1 MTIASPLVRAIARCA
16 TAAVLLTA
24 CVLTAPV
31 TAQNKAFSAI
41 PAPKD
46 FNAEKKST
54 AMTMISSGSMAGGD
68 EKLLKDFFQSYF
80 AELTSASKAQ
90 NLHKT
95 RANIKKQ
102 LVDSGN
108 ASDQSTHDAANR
120 LMLEILPNIIK
131 KPTFHPGVR
140 YNCTLLLGDLD
151 SVEKKSLNDVATPY
165 PAALDKLIELLTDKN
180 VNDSIRLA
188 AILGMTRHA
197 AAGDAATRAKVAKQ
211 ALAFLD
217 RLDKSD
223 SAARKQDVKFW
234 LESRTME
241 CLAATVTPT
250 PEVVAALQTRLA
262 DENRPVWLR
271 SAAAQSLGKLTFD
284 ANAKVDANALVPDF
298 KKLVD
303 LTVDQGLNRRELRSM
318 LYSVNRGLEGY
329 QTPAKDSLSLLLTG
343 EAKKQATAMTNA
355 VGEMAKVCD
364 NKDVPSTRVPS
375 EIEKVVAKWRS
386 GGFSDTKVD
395 ATVSEAL
402 KEDTSGSEDADEAP
416 AEGDAPADE
425 SNADTD
431 VFGE

>member
-1 MTIASPLVRAIARCA
+1 
-16 TAAVLLTA
+16 
-24 CVLTAPV
+24 
-31 TAQNKAFSAI
+31 
-41 PAPKD
+41 
-46 FNAEKKST
+46 
-54 AMTMISSGSMAGGD
+54 MAGGD
-68 EKLLKDFFQSYF
+68 EKLLKDYFQSFF
-80 AELTSASKAQ
+80 AELTSATKAQ

-102 LVDSGN
+102 LVDAGN

-120 LMLEILPNIIK
+120 LMLEILPSIIK

-151 SVEKKSLNDVATPY
+151 RVEKKSLNDVATPL
-165 PAALDKLIELLTDKN
+165 PAALDKLIELLSDKN

-197 AAGDAATRAKVAKQ
+197 TAGDAATRAKIAKQ
-211 ALAFLD
+211 SLAFLD
-217 RLDKSD
+217 QLEKSD

-271 SAAAQSLGKLTFD
+271 SAAAQSLGKLTYD

-298 KKLVD
+298 KKFVESSVD
-303 LTVDQGLNRRELRSM
+303 LGLNRRELRSV

-329 QTPAKDSLSLLLTG
+329 QTPPQNSLSLLLTG
-343 EAKKQATAMTNA
+343 DAKKQATAMKNA

-364 NKDVPSTRVPS
+364 DKNTLTIRVPV
-375 EIEKVVAKWRS
+375 EIEKVVAKWRK

-395 ATVSEAL
+395 EAASEAL
-402 KEDTSGSEDADEAP
+402 KEDTSESEDTEAAP
-416 AEGDAPADE
+416 AEEE
-425 SNADTD
+425 SQVDD
-431 VFGE
+431 IFGS